1 VVKPVHLILANSFY
15 SGRQLVYRHGD
26 FVELKICQPSIL
38 CFFLEKVTFQ
48 YVKLGW
54 IHMFCLMRW
63 TDLFV
68 SQIQVALIYEAI
80 HC

>member
-38 CFFLEKVTFQ
+38 CFFYRKSYFPIREVRMDP
-48 YVKLGW
+48 YVLPNE
-54 IHMFCLMRW
+54 M
-63 TDLFV
+63 D
-68 SQIQVALIYEAI
+68 
-80 HC
+80 